1 MVGAGRLPL
10 IGFKQVEMPDET
22 CLKLKYSDFRQMTAS
37 TNQAEYVYRG
47 NSLFD
52 CDFTG
57 VGGQPNGF
65 DQWKT
70 LYGVYRV
77 MACKVKVQAVGGNGF
92 GVVTI
97 APTTT
102 SSAFS
107 SAEEVAGLRKAKT
120 QVFTTTQ
127 RASVEATW
135 HTGEILGKEDVAV
148 LSDPNDSAAIST
160 NPTEQ
165 YFVHVAAETTGASD
179 IVYFWIELTYYV
191 RLEAPISTLDTFTK
205 HRRLF
210 QAACAGVDISPV
222 TSAAVSAS
230 SICATVTTTGSGR
243 SVLRNAPSSLRL

>member
-1 MVGAGRLPL
+1 MTGAGRLPL
-10 IGFKQVEMPDET
+10 VGFKQVEMPDEM
-22 CLKLKYSDFRQMTAS
+22 CLKLKYSDFRSMTAS

-65 DQWKT
+65 DQWKL

-97 APTTT
+97 APSTT

-120 QVFTTTQ
+120 QVFTTQQ

-135 HTGEILGKEDVAV
+135 HTGEILGKEDIAV
-148 LSDPNDSAAIST
+148 LSDPNDSAVISS
-160 NPTEQ
+160 NPSEQ

-191 RLEAPISTLDTFTK
+191 RLEAAISTLDSFTR

-210 QAACAGVDISPV
+210 QAACAGVDLTPVISPV
-222 TSAAVSAS
+222 TSGTPICGANSKVGNAMPPVRS
-230 SICATVTTTGSGR
+230 SM
-243 SVLRNAPSSLRL
+243 LRL